1 MSFEYSVENYQRN
14 VDLGEPYCRAFPAGR
29 AFAWNYPH
37 GEISYLPENLKPS
50 PANVLRWLGVDPE
63 DPHAEHVVKDFAGGI
78 ESVRIELAAATAGEQ
93 PPWLRGLKNWA
104 DQINAQPRSRPAWC
118 DRLGQIRPASSRTYR
133 NAARPQSR
141 GTWRRF
147 RVRRRLPGRRPIERH
162 DSGRIVRQ
170 KRLDH
175 VDRAPLAGRQD
186 QRRPHLLVAGD
197 QRTARRRVAAVERSL
212 ADATCQI

>member
-104 DQINAQPRSRPAWC
+104 DQINAQPR
-118 DRLGQIRPASSRTYR
+118 I
-133 NAARPQSR
+133 AA
-141 GTWRRF
+141 G
-147 RVRRRLPGRRPIERH
+147 
-162 DSGRIVRQ
+162 
-170 KRLDH
+170 
-175 VDRAPLAGRQD
+175 
-186 QRRPHLLVAGD
+186 LV
-197 QRTARRRVAAVERSL
+197 
-212 ADATCQI
+212 